1 MHLYLGESPRT
12 LYLITSSQEESVGR
26 PRRALVFRA
35 SQANPSQAIVEFLP
49 KDEVDITSVV
59 RLTSRSVKGCLGLI
73 SVGNGLSI
81 NHKFSVSL
89 RTHGLRL
96 CEDLFVAVV
105 TASSEIGNIRS
116 SARTPENVSKIHE
129 VAFYSL
135 TSSMWDDL
143 AAAADTLPSPSFA
156 GSGSEPDLMSYRE
169 NTTTSSPI
177 PPPVFE
183 HPCVPL
189 TKILSSG
196 SFYYASGNQHW
207 DLSTRLQERLARDE
221 WSRREVGLFDERF
234 VWNEYIVRSLL
245 DFRDRLDERERDDF
259 DRCQFV
265 VSFYFAHPCLPQL
278 WRSDVASAYCG
289 RSRGTVPDDVPV

>member
-1 MHLYLGESPRT
+1 MVCLLT
-12 LYLITSSQEESVGR
+12 L
-26 PRRALVFRA
+26 
-35 SQANPSQAIVEFLP
+35 
-49 KDEVDITSVV
+49 
-59 RLTSRSVKGCLGLI
+59 
-73 SVGNGLSI
+73 
-81 NHKFSVSL
+81 NHKFSVTF
-89 RTHGLRL
+89 RTHGLGL

-156 GSGSEPDLMSYRE
+156 GSGSEPELMSYRE
-169 NTTTSSPI
+169 NTTNSSPI

-196 SFYYASGNQHW
+196 SFYYASGNHHW

-265 VSFYFAHPCLPQL
+265 VSFYFVHPCCHNCGALM
-278 WRSDVASAYCG
+278 WRAPTVDVRKEHFLTSFTFSCWPFKDTSESSTLLYLRHRPMESL
-289 RSRGTVPDDVPV
+289 RSPVCVSSPD